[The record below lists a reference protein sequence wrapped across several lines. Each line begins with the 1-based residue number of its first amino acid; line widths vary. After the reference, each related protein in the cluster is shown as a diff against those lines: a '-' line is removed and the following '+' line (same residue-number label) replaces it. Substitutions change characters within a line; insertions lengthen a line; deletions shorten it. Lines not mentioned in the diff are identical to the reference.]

1 MTKAE
6 SSHLASQKLIDQ
18 LDQERL
24 PQHIAIIMDG
34 NGRWAQKRFLPRVA
48 GHRAGIKSVEAAVTI
63 CRKIGI
69 RALTLYSFSIE
80 NWNRPKA
87 EVDTLM
93 QLLEEYIHKELARM
107 KRENIRCNVI
117 GRLEDLPVSVQKA
130 VEKVIRETRD
140 NEAMVLTL
148 ALSYGSRTEI
158 TQAVKGICQD
168 LLKGNIAL
176 EEIDEDLFG
185 QYLNTSGLPE
195 PDLLI
200 RTSGEFRISNFLL
213 WQIAYTELYFTRKL
227 WPDFRENDL
236 LLALLDY
243 QKRERRF
250 GLTGQQLASREI
262 R

>member
-1 MTKAE
+1 M
-6 SSHLASQKLIDQ
+6 ASQKLIDQ

-168 LLKGNIAL
+168 LLKGNIGL

-227 WPDFRENDL
+227 WPDFQENDL

>member
-1 MTKAE
+1 MRYN
-6 SSHLASQKLIDQ
+6 QKLIEQ
-18 LDQERL
+18 LDQEKL
-24 PQHIAIIMDG
+24 PQHVAIIMDG

-48 GHRAGIKSVEAAVTI
+48 GHRAGIKAVEAVVTI
-63 CRKIGI
+63 CRKVGI
-69 RALTLYSFSIE
+69 KALTLYSFSIE

-93 QLLEEYIHKELARM
+93 QLLEEYIYRELDRM
-107 KRENIRCNVI
+107 KKENIRCNVI
-117 GRLEDLPVSVQKA
+117 GRLEDLPVSVQEAAEKA
-130 VEKVIRETRD
+130 IRETRD
-140 NEAMVLTL
+140 NDAMLLTL
-148 ALSYGSRTEI
+148 ALSYSSRTEI
-158 TQAVKGICQD
+158 TEAVKRLCRD
-168 LLKGNIAL
+168 TLKGNVRL
-176 EEIDEDLFG
+176 DEIDENLFG
-185 QYLNTSGLPE
+185 RYLNTAGLLE

-200 RTSGEFRISNFLL
+200 RTSGELRISNFLL

-250 GLTGQQLASREI
+250 GLTSQQLVSKEI